1 MIGES
6 VVRFPLFGGPEGLG
20 RRNLPTNLSQVG
32 SHARRRAIGIKSM
45 ITAAGTGTWCPASRC
60 PWRQPRELLSQ
71 RRSGFGPDPPPSRP
85 RRAVSRRSGPPSAVL
100 PDDQC
105 DRRVRLESFGRDVD
119 ILGVEQTAGKLTV
132 EIVKRRIQLE
142 AESREIN
149 RSDGAVGLFV
159 DEQ

>member
-1 MIGES
+1 
-6 VVRFPLFGGPEGLG
+6 VG
-20 RRNLPTNLSQVG
+20 RP
-32 SHARRRAIGIKSM
+32 
-45 ITAAGTGTWCPASRC
+45 
-60 PWRQPRELLSQ
+60 
-71 RRSGFGPDPPPSRP
+71 
-85 RRAVSRRSGPPSAVL
+85 AVL
-100 PDDQC
+100 PDDHC